1 MPPRVT
7 VKRTFLLALAA
18 CLLYFCLFIPPN
30 ARGAQSERMLQSTSV
45 DEPVTYPYV
54 VRMLTPAS
62 DLKDLWT
69 RWVIY
74 GDYHYGYPFYF
85 FSALVL
91 LPVRLVHGA
100 AFTNFTQ
107 LNLLLLRQLISVL
120 PMLAAA
126 LMLTWMATRFR
137 SALLSLLL
145 LTVLLSLRAVVRN
158 NIQWWHPDAL
168 SVLAVVLTLFF
179 LERDDLRFGRNFY
192 FAAAAC
198 GVAAGIKLAG
208 FFFFLAV
215 AGYLAAGILRKALTF
230 PRSILAGALFVLVMG
245 GALVLSNPFLYNAGA
260 RQELAKI
267 QSFKTEELTQGYAHD
282 DPRYYAVGPRW
293 WEWTLTTWYA
303 HPLVLGLLGL
313 SLAAGCVWGP
323 NRLLNG
329 LILLWIIPNA
339 VYLLFFVAVKPDHYW
354 LPVLLPLFA
363 TMFNIPMAI
372 ADGRIP
378 ALRAR
383 SRQGLFLSL
392 AWLILAFGLIVVN
405 ITRPYSGNLALY
417 RQGMQ
422 VEAGSTVS
430 LSPRITASGG
440 G

>member
-1 MPPRVT
+1 MTVPQKVT
-7 VKRTFLLALAA
+7 IKRTFLLTLAV

-54 VRMLTPAS
+54 VRMLSPAS

-85 FSALVL
+85 FSALVV
-91 LPVRLVHGA
+91 LPVSLVHGG

-126 LMLTWMATRFR
+126 LLLTWMATRFR
-137 SALLSLLL
+137 SSVLSLLL
-145 LTVLLSLRAVVRN
+145 LGVLLSLRALVRN

-179 LERDDLRFGRNFY
+179 LERDRLRFGRNFY

-215 AGYLAAGILRKALTF
+215 AGYLAAGLWRKALTF
-230 PRSILAGALFVLVMG
+230 PRAVLAGALFVVVMVA
-245 GALVLSNPFLYNAGA
+245 ALVLSNPFLYNSGA
-260 RQELAKI
+260 REELVKI
-267 QSFKTEELTQGYAHD
+267 QSFKTEELALGYPHD
-282 DPRYYAVGPRW
+282 DPRYYALGPQW

-303 HPLVLGLLGL
+303 HPLVLALLGL
-313 SLAAGCVWGP
+313 SLAVGCVWGP

-363 TMFNIPMAI
+363 MMFNIPMAI
-372 ADGRIP
+372 ADGRNP
-378 ALRAR
+378 ALRVR
-383 SRQGLFLSL
+383 PRRGLFLSL
-392 AWLILAFGLIVVN
+392 AWLILALGLIVVN

-422 VEAGSTVS
+422 VEAGNIT
-430 LSPRITASGG
+430 SPYHRVAVVR
-440 G
+440 